1 MPRNDVATSDYTRD
15 MTISQGVRNIFAWL
29 IVTATFFV
37 PVQAIAQTTYDA
49 NSLLSSV
56 SLQFSPRQASFVE
69 GSTFEVPILVDTK
82 GVSINTL
89 NITVRFDAEKLSI
102 IKPAGG
108 TSIIGLW
115 LEPPSYDNVRGTAS
129 YVGAIPNGIVTSSG
143 IVGTITFK
151 AKKTGS
157 ATVSVQGDSEV
168 LVNDGFG
175 SQAKVEYGSARY
187 TIIEKATEGVPVYSE
202 THPSQENWYNNNSPV
217 FAWDP
222 VAGAG
227 GYSVVLDTLP
237 STIPPTTVTTT
248 VPSANF
254 ENLDDGLWYL
264 HVRTERNGVWGNT
277 GHYLVRIDTTPP
289 AKFRPQSN
297 YVLAATIVV
306 ERVLLSFFTTDNL
319 SGVER
324 YEVGVIDKSSP
335 TTASPVF
342 IETESPYQLPSFGEA
357 GAHVIVRAIDRAGNI
372 RDAGIDVSAT
382 PMFFASFLKEYSP
395 YVLGG
400 LVLLLIV
407 GFLVHYLYG
416 HHLIAHARRAFQIM
430 KKEEEEE
437 KVSPHTPE
445 ATPVPPST
453 NPPQSPQ

>member
-1 MPRNDVATSDYTRD
+1 MSKSSGESYCFLYTPTPRRDVATSDYTRD

-157 ATVSVQGDSEV
+157 A
-168 LVNDGFG
+168 
-175 SQAKVEYGSARY
+175 
-187 TIIEKATEGVPVYSE
+187 
-202 THPSQENWYNNNSPV
+202 
-217 FAWDP
+217 
-222 VAGAG
+222 
-227 GYSVVLDTLP
+227 
-237 STIPPTTVTTT
+237 
-248 VPSANF
+248 
-254 ENLDDGLWYL
+254 
-264 HVRTERNGVWGNT
+264 
-277 GHYLVRIDTTPP
+277 
-289 AKFRPQSN
+289 
-297 YVLAATIVV
+297 
-306 ERVLLSFFTTDNL
+306 
-319 SGVER
+319 
-324 YEVGVIDKSSP
+324 
-335 TTASPVF
+335 
-342 IETESPYQLPSFGEA
+342 
-357 GAHVIVRAIDRAGNI
+357 
-372 RDAGIDVSAT
+372 
-382 PMFFASFLKEYSP
+382 
-395 YVLGG
+395 
-400 LVLLLIV
+400 
-407 GFLVHYLYG
+407 
-416 HHLIAHARRAFQIM
+416 IA
-430 KKEEEEE
+430 
-437 KVSPHTPE
+437 
-445 ATPVPPST
+445 
-453 NPPQSPQ
+453 